1 VNKTQISYFCDK
13 VDAALRQVKR
23 LPVDDESFELSNEE
37 RIGQLLRGE
46 ARFKS
51 ERFGGGSCPSYADHM
66 FKFFEFKGE
75 DELNAKRQV
84 AARNLAKTQKA
95 AERAAEKLKDDFV
108 LERVKEPTE
117 AIEKFLEK
125 FTGGAK

>member
-23 LPVDDESFELSNEE
+23 HSVDDDQFELSNEE

-51 ERFGGGSCPSYADHM
+51 ERFGGGSCPSYADQM
-66 FKFFEFKGE
+66 FKFFEFIGE
-75 DELNAKRQV
+75 DELNAKKLD
-84 AARNLAKTQKA
+84 AARQAQRNQKS

-108 LERVKEPTE
+108 LERVKDPNE
-117 AIEKFLEK
+117 AVEKFLEK
-125 FTGGAK
+125 FTGGPQ